1 MKKEINI
8 RFILA
13 AVVVAFGILLIV
25 AGFIVPPTG
34 VIDASVLTAFG
45 EALTF
50 AGSVLGIDTSYRKKK
65 LDIQRKEEVCED

>member
-25 AGFIVPPTG
+25 MFLNLILNR
-34 VIDASVLTAFG
+34 LTKG
-45 EALTF
+45 EF
-50 AGSVLGIDTSYRKKK
+50 SI
-65 LDIQRKEEVCED
+65 